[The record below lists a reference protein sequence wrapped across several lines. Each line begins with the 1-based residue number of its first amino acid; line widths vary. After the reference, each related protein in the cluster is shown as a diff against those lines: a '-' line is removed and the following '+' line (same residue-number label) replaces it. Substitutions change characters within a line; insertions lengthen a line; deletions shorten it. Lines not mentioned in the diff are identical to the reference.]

1 MFGFLER
8 WIIILGDCRH
18 AQEQK
23 SENENLIDI
32 STQSDQSKEK
42 LMIWFDRGISILVD
56 ENDIQDNG
64 EIIDEET
71 PTKVREYWE

>member
-1 MFGFLER
+1 MFGFLGR
-8 WIIILGDCRH
+8 WIIILDDCRH

-32 STQSDQSKEK
+32 STQSDQSKDK
-42 LMIWFDRGISILVD
+42 LMIWFDRWISILVD